1 MNCCIQS
8 VGRSSTHISEFKINS
23 PYCILCVNN
32 FIDFLELKFLWA
44 RSRTFVLEMSLRS
57 IFRLSP
63 LPQSNF
69 LLGKIEGRI
78 RGNGRRESTGYL
90 GLLYAIRSVVLGSMQ
105 SFIGLNECVHLGSLQ
120 FFTQSSLPCEFPV
133 NFIICKK
140 KEVSCTI
147 SFLIPGT
154 KRFLFIRLIFGQQ
167 AQHSILMKCSGSL
180 SI

>member
-23 PYCILCVNN
+23 PYCILCVKN

-63 LPQSNF
+63 LPQPNF
-69 LLGKIEGRI
+69 LLGTIEERI

-120 FFTQSSLPCEFPV
+120 LLLKVRCLVSSL
-133 NFIICKK
+133 
-140 KEVSCTI
+140 
-147 SFLIPGT
+147 
-154 KRFLFIRLIFGQQ
+154 
-167 AQHSILMKCSGSL
+167 
-180 SI
+180 

>member
-23 PYCILCVNN
+23 PYCILCVKN

-44 RSRTFVLEMSLRS
+44 QSRTFVLEMSLRS

-63 LPQSNF
+63 LPQPNF
-69 LLGKIEGRI
+69 LLGTIEERI

-140 KEVSCTI
+140 GGFLYYIFSDSWHKKVSVY
-147 SFLIPGT
+147 
-154 KRFLFIRLIFGQQ
+154 
-167 AQHSILMKCSGSL
+167 
-180 SI
+180 